1 MEGHVRNPLRITEPE
16 SWEIHLPSTKLLLVA
31 KVPDRGRCHPHRW
44 RLLLATLHLCGAGY
58 RAGDDHRVG
67 HLPGSRQE
75 HSLPIL
81 RRSHH
86 DDVDLQLLAVHA
98 LGLGRQ
104 EQVYGWLRQ

>member
-1 MEGHVRNPLRITEPE
+1 MEGHVRNLLRITEPE
-16 SWEIHLPSTKLLLVA
+16 SWEIYLPSTKLLLAA
-31 KVPDRGRCHPHRW
+31 KVPDCGRCRPRRW
-44 RLLLATLHLCGAGY
+44 RLLLAILHLCGVDH
-58 RAGDDHRVG
+58 RTGDDHRFG
-67 HLPGSRQE
+67 RLPSSRQE